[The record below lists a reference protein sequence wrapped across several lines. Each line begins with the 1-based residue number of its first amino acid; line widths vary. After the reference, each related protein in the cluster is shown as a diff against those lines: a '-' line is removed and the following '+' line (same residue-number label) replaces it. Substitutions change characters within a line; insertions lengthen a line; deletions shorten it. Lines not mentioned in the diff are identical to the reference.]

1 MDYFKIMHSKARRL
15 DVDLFVRAS
24 PGMYLLGQMPN
35 LDSEDPMRRSFTTL
49 PTFTMAELEAAA
61 KEQKQRDRTL
71 GRFLRKVEKSDRNP
85 WAGRI
90 NVGRAANNDLVI
102 EHRSVSK
109 LHAHIL
115 VDDTDPLRPDVPPV
129 LRLQDVGSRNGT
141 RLNGTEL
148 REQSEIELRSG
159 DRLMFGDV
167 HCDLLTAANLH
178 RIMRTQFPSA

>member
-1 MDYFKIMHSKARRL
+1 MDYFKLMHSKARRL

-24 PGMYLLGQMPN
+24 PGMYLLGQMPSI
-35 LDSEDPMRRSFTTL
+35 DTGDPMRRSFTTL
-49 PTFTMAELEAAA
+49 PTFSVAELEAAA
-61 KEQKQRDRTL
+61 KEQKQRDKTL
-71 GRFLRKVEKSDRNP
+71 GRFLCKVEKSDRNP

-90 NVGRAANNDLVI
+90 SVGRAPNNDVVI

-115 VDDTDPLRPDVPPV
+115 MSDTDPMRPDLPV
-129 LRLQDVGSRNGT
+129 VLKLQDVGSRNGT
-141 RLNGTEL
+141 SLNGTVLQEL
-148 REQSEIELRSG
+148 SEVELRSG

-167 HCDLLTAANLH
+167 LCDLLTAANLH